1 MVQQWESIVFV
12 EVWEGM
18 IDREGWGKICREYCM
33 IGIEVLI
40 FILGVT

>member
-1 MVQQWESIVFV
+1 MAQQWESIVPA
-12 EVWEGM
+12 EAWEGM

-33 IGIEVLI
+33 TGIEVLI